1 MRITRFPGQE
11 EGGARRGIV
20 PTINERLAR
29 VHDAHKSSRLFVSLV
44 RVTWRI
50 SFAPLHVLRNTYA
63 ASCYIASRTFDNL
76 IGRDFTWIR
85 VRVLVISWM
94 DRCKFWVESSWVEEG
109 IQVILIYCCIYCCS
123 FGSFF
128 FIKQGILLIIRQIW
142 SYNDRSGWVEGDG
155 FFDRVGKWCFK
166 MQFRGKLVFDP
177 RSR

>member
-1 MRITRFPGQE
+1 MLRAESWTTGGRRGYFVISSPPVRSPVDENHEVSGTGR
-11 EGGARRGIV
+11 GGARRGIV

-85 VRVLVISWM
+85 VRVLVIS
-94 DRCKFWVESSWVEEG
+94 
-109 IQVILIYCCIYCCS
+109 
-123 FGSFF
+123 
-128 FIKQGILLIIRQIW
+128 
-142 SYNDRSGWVEGDG
+142 
-155 FFDRVGKWCFK
+155 
-166 MQFRGKLVFDP
+166 
-177 RSR
+177 